1 MNYIY
6 STSYTFCILQLSS
19 IKISAIFVHE
29 EKEPNQLYSVM
40 SPTAETAPLADSK
53 NNTIMKGKANA
64 IRKHALGKM
73 YVNVE
78 FENG

>member
-53 NNTIMKGKANA
+53 NNTIMKGKAIA
-64 IRKHALGKM
+64 IRKYALGKM